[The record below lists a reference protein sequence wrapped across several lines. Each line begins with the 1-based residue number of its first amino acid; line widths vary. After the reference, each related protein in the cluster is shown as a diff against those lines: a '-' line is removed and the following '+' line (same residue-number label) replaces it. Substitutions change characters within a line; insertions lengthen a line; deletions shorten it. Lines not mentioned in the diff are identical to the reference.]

1 MTPLRTSAAA
11 LLAALALAAVPATAV
26 AHDGDHPF
34 KNCTEAYEN
43 GYENIAKG
51 DDHYGKH
58 LDRDDD
64 GVGCDQPPADFVPH
78 EETGTDSG
86 DDSTG
91 STGSTDSTG
100 STGGREQGG
109 GTDLA
114 ETGGSDTTPYIAA
127 GGAAVVLLGG
137 GLVIAARKRR
147 DHR

>member
-1 MTPLRTSAAA
+1 MNPFRTSAAA
-11 LLAALALAAVPATAV
+11 LLAALAVAAVPATAV

-43 GYENIAKG
+43 GYKNIAKG

-58 LDRDDD
+58 LDRDND

-86 DDSTG
+86 DDSTDG
-91 STGSTDSTG
+91 TGDTGSK
-100 STGGREQGG
+100 EQSGG

-127 GGAAVVLLGG
+127 GGGAVVLLGG
-137 GLVIAARKRR
+137 GLMIAARKRR
-147 DHR
+147 DNR